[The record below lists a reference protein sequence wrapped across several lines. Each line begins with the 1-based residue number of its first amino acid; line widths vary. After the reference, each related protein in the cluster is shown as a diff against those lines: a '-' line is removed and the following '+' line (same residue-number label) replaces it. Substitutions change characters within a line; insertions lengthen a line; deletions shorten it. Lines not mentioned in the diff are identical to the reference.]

1 MKRFFYLLASWLSGF
16 VGLKPSHLFPSPSK
30 FFLLRK
36 LKACLDLSSGMSVGA
51 DVACADFKYRDM
63 FKTQRYVGI
72 DLDRDNLT
80 KGLAL
85 RARPEDVGILAN
97 LLHLEQI
104 PPFAD
109 VLVSTHTIA
118 SLPSDLQVQA
128 VHVLAGAVL
137 PNGTLFVNIPTTD
150 HGPALENELRNSFGE
165 VSRLVY
171 GNPFFMKI
179 ENFFAYRTASKNPL
193 ALAAIGLA
201 SALCYFLSFVEE
213 FRIFRFRGRYTLFY
227 CRNRRGLET
236 DERFGPIR
244 ALSQL

>member
-1 MKRFFYLLASWLSGF
+1 MRHLFYVAAAWLAGL

-36 LKACLDLSSGMSVGA
+36 LNACLGSSSGMSVGV

-72 DLDRDNLT
+72 DLDRENLT

-97 LLHLEQI
+97 LLHLEQV

-118 SLPSDLQVQA
+118 SLPADLQVKA

-137 PNGTLFVNIPTTD
+137 PNGTLFVNIPTTAE
-150 HGPALENELRNSFGE
+150 GEALERDLRKSFGE
-165 VSRLVY
+165 VSRTVY
-171 GNPFFMKI
+171 GNPLFMAI
-179 ENFFAYRTASKNPL
+179 ENFFAYRTGSKNPL
-193 ALAAIGLA
+193 ALVAVGLA
-201 SALCYFLSFVEE
+201 SVLCYLLSFLEE
-213 FRIFRFRGRYTLFY
+213 FGIFRLGGRYTLFY
-227 CRNRRGLET
+227 CRNRRGVES
-236 DERFGPIR
+236 DERFEAIR

>member
-1 MKRFFYLLASWLSGF
+1 MKRFFYLLASWLSGL

-36 LKACLDLSSGMSVGA
+36 LKACLDLSSGMSVGV

-97 LLHLEQI
+97 LLHLEQV

-118 SLPSDLQVQA
+118 SLPADLQIQA

-150 HGPALENELRNSFGE
+150 QGKALETELRSSFGV
-165 VSRLVY
+165 VSRTVY
-171 GNPFFMKI
+171 GNPLFMKI
-179 ENFFAYRTASKNPL
+179 EDFFAYRTGSKNPL
-193 ALAAIGLA
+193 AMLAVGLA
-201 SALCYFLSFVEE
+201 SILCYFLSFLEE
-213 FRIFRFRGRYTLFY
+213 LPVFRFHGRYTLFH
-227 CRNRRGLET
+227 CRNCRGLET

-244 ALSQL
+244 VLSQL

>member
-1 MKRFFYLLASWLSGF
+1 MRRLFNLLASWFSRF
-16 VGLKPSHLFPSPSK
+16 VRLKPSHLFPSPSK

-36 LKACLDLSSGMSVGA
+36 LRACLDLSSGMSVGA

-118 SLPSDLQVQA
+118 SLPSDMHA
-128 VHVLAGAVL
+128 HAIRVLAGAVL
-137 PNGTLFVNIPTTD
+137 PNGTLFVNIPTAD
-150 HGPALENELRNSFGE
+150 HGPSLESELRNSFGE
-165 VSRLVY
+165 VSLLVY

-179 ENFFAYRTASKNPL
+179 ENFFAYRTGSKNPL
-193 ALAAIGLA
+193 ALAAIGFA
-201 SALCYFLSFVEE
+201 SVICYSLSFVEE

-227 CRNRRGLET
+227 CRNRRGRET
-236 DERFGPIR
+236 DERFEPIR

>member
-1 MKRFFYLLASWLSGF
+1 M
-16 VGLKPSHLFPSPSK
+16 
-30 FFLLRK
+30 
-36 LKACLDLSSGMSVGA
+36 SSGMSVGV

-97 LLHLEQI
+97 LLHLEQV

-118 SLPSDLQVQA
+118 SLPADLQVQA
-128 VHVLAGAVL
+128 VQVLAGAVL

-150 HGPALENELRNSFGE
+150 QGKDLETELRNSFGV
-165 VSRLVY
+165 VSRTIY
-171 GNPFFMKI
+171 GNPIFMKI
-179 ENFFAYRTASKNPL
+179 EDFFAYRTGSKNPL
-193 ALAAIGLA
+193 ALIAIGLA
-201 SALCYFLSFVEE
+201 SVLCYFLSFLEE
-213 FRIFRFRGRYTLFY
+213 LPVFRVCGGYTLFQ
-227 CRNRRGLET
+227 CRNRRGIET
-236 DERFGPIR
+236 EERFGPIR

>member
-1 MKRFFYLLASWLSGF
+1 MKRVFRLLASWFAGL

-36 LKACLDLSSGMSVGA
+36 LKACLDLSSGMSVGV

-85 RARPEDVGILAN
+85 RARPDDVGILAN
-97 LLHLEQI
+97 LLHLEKV

-118 SLPSDLQVQA
+118 SLPADQQVYA

-150 HGPALENELRNSFGE
+150 QGMFLENELRNRFGA
-165 VSRLVY
+165 VSRTGY
-171 GNPFFMKI
+171 GNPVFMKI
-179 ENFFAYRTASKNPL
+179 EDFFAYRTGSKNPL
-193 ALAAIGLA
+193 ALAAVGLA
-201 SALCYFLSFVEE
+201 SVFCYLLSFLEE
-213 FRIFRFRGRYTLFY
+213 LRVFRFHGVYTLFY
-227 CRNRRGLET
+227 CRNRRGDET
-236 DERFGPIR
+236 EERFGPIK

>member
-1 MKRFFYLLASWLSGF
+1 MKRFFYLSASWISGL

-36 LKACLDLSSGMSVGA
+36 LKACLDLSSGMSVGV
-51 DVACADFKYRDM
+51 DVACADLKYRDM

-72 DLDRDNLT
+72 DLDRVNLS

-97 LLHLEQI
+97 LLQLEQV

-118 SLPSDLQVQA
+118 SLPADLQVQA
-128 VHVLAGAVL
+128 VHVLARAVL
-137 PNGTLFVNIPTTD
+137 PNGTFFVNIPTTD
-150 HGPALENELRNSFGE
+150 QGEALEKALRNSFG
-165 VSRLVY
+165 VVGRTVY
-171 GNPFFMKI
+171 GNPLFMKV
-179 ENFFAYRTASKNPL
+179 ENFFAYRTGSKNPL
-193 ALAAIGLA
+193 ALMAVGLA
-201 SALCYFLSFVEE
+201 SVVCYFLSFLEE
-213 FRIFRFRGRYTLFY
+213 LKLFRSHGSYTLFY
-227 CRNRRGLET
+227 CRNRRGVESE
-236 DERFGPIR
+236 DRFAPIR